1 MRVRNIV
8 LILLAIT
15 GLTACK
21 NQETIFE
28 SNEGIY
34 RAPTQIPTQSST
46 VPSHQEI
53 GSVEQSGEEDETPT
67 PLCSNGLSFIRDV
80 TIPDGTVVNPGELL
94 DKRWDV
100 HNSGSC
106 NWDQRYR
113 VKLIA
118 GPGMGM
124 PVQQAL
130 IPALS
135 GTEVTIRMIFIAPEE
150 PGNFRSAWQAYDP
163 QDVPFGDPFFIDVV
177 VAELVEGTEGE

>member
-1 MRVRNIV
+1 MRIRFII
-8 LILLAIT
+8 LISLVIA

-28 SNEGIY
+28 STDGVY
-34 RAPTQIPTQSST
+34 RAPTQIPTQAST
-46 VPSHQEI
+46 DLIPQEI
-53 GSVEQSGEEDETPT
+53 DGVEQGGEEAEKLT

-124 PVQQAL
+124 AVQQAL

-150 PGNFRSAWQAYDP
+150 SGNFRSAWQAYDP
-163 QDVPFGDPFFIDVV
+163 QDIPFGDPFFIDIV
-177 VAELVEGTEGE
+177 VAELVEETEGE